1 MLTRIDNSV
10 KAKNKIGTIRC
21 RLELIRYSEKNCH
34 PFKEVLSKITKIG
47 LVRARGKER
56 REIILITHILEICWG
71 QAKSFAAK
79 FLPKSRKYPQ
89 I

>member
-1 MLTRIDNSV
+1 MHTRIDNSV
-10 KAKNKIGTIRC
+10 KAKNKMGIIRC
-21 RLELIRYSEKNCH
+21 LLELILYSEKNCH

-56 REIILITHILEICWG
+56 REIILITHILENCWG
-71 QAKSFAAK
+71 QAKSSAAK
-79 FLPKSRKYPQ
+79 FPLKSRKYPQ